1 MNGRLY
7 DPQLGRFLSPDAQIQ
22 YPDQTQSFNRYTYVN
37 NNPLSY
43 TDPSGYG
50 FFSKLWKKIKRFV
63 REWGRVIIA
72 AIVASIVGPWVYNQY
87 FWANAAAGTF
97 STVTSLT
104 IQASVIAGAVS
115 GFAAGL
121 IISGGDFKGA
131 LYGALSGAAFGY
143 VAGQFGKVWN
153 MKRVLA
159 NASIGG
165 TSAKLQ
171 GGKFSQ
177 GFLVAG
183 VSASARHLYN
193 RVVGYDTTFESGGD
207 AVGKDSLDRPVEGAN
222 NIGTQSAPVD
232 SSSFWA
238 EGGPLSRVANTIP
251 GINAIAGFHDVLQVS
266 LGEGIARNI
275 FNIPGMLPATVITGA
290 GLLDG
295 VVAVQAGVAGPSKL
309 PNDRVSGFRPSRS
322 VRENRRILEACYIG
336 VRENCLASYVGK

>member
-1 MNGRLY
+1 
-7 DPQLGRFLSPDAQIQ
+7 
-22 YPDQTQSFNRYTYVN
+22 VN

-43 TDPSGYG
+43 ADPSGYG
-50 FFSKLWKKIKRFV
+50 FFSKLWKKFKRFI
-63 REWGRVIIA
+63 RKWGRVLIA
-72 AIVASIVGPWVYNQY
+72 AVVASIVGPWVFNQY

-104 IQASVIAGAVS
+104 IQASAIAGVVS

-121 IISGGDFKGA
+121 IISGGDIKSA
-131 LYGALSGAAFGY
+131 LYGALSGVAFGY

-153 MKRVLA
+153 MRRVLA

-193 RVVGYDTTFESGGD
+193 KLIGYDTTFESGGD
-207 AVGKDSLDRPVEGAN
+207 AVDKKPSQAPVEGAN
-222 NIGTQSAPVD
+222 NIGTQNNPVD
-232 SSSFWA
+232 PSSFWA
-238 EGGPLSRVANTIP
+238 EGGPLSRVVNIIP
-251 GINAIAGFHDVLQVS
+251 GMNSIAGFHDVLQVS
-266 LGEGIARNI
+266 LSEGVARNI
-275 FNIPGMLPATVITGA
+275 FNIPGMLPATAITTA

-295 VVAVQAGVAGPSKL
+295 VAAVQAVVVKSSGLPKDRISGVKS
-309 PNDRVSGFRPSRS
+309 SRPIRESRQ
-322 VRENRRILEACYIG
+322 LLDACYIG
-336 VRENCLASYVGK
+336 MRKNCFTTYVGL